1 MKEFKDKVL
10 VVTGGSSGIGKA
22 IAKEGALRGMKI
34 VINGITKEHVEET
47 EAELKSM
54 GADVA
59 SQIADISKL
68 ENVQALYDLTME
80 KFGRVD
86 MLVNNAGVAVSGPIW
101 EIPVQDIQWITEV
114 NLMSHLYGMNIFIPQ
129 MIRQGGE
136 AVVVN
141 TASTAG
147 LMTSGNAIMYH
158 TTKHGDLAASE
169 SCYLALKQRGLE
181 RIQVHCL
188 VPAFVQ
194 TLIHRADDRRPERYA
209 INDDSY
215 YQSQE
220 FKSGYIRSERQVV
233 GGMPI
238 DYVGKCVF
246 TAVEDKKFYIYTH
259 PESQMVAGA
268 RIQNLLNGLNP
279 Q

>member
-1 MKEFKDKVL
+1 MKEFQDKVL

-22 IAKEGALRGMKI
+22 IAIEGALRGMKI
-34 VINGITKEHVEET
+34 VINGITKSHVEET
-47 EAELKSM
+47 EAELKAM
-54 GADVA
+54 GAEVV
-59 SQIADISKL
+59 SQVADISRF
-68 ENVQALYDLTME
+68 ENVQALFDLTME
-80 KFGRVD
+80 NFGRVD

-101 EIPVQDIQWITEV
+101 ELPVQDIHWITEV

-129 MIRQGGE
+129 MIQQGTE

-158 TTKHGDLAASE
+158 TTKHADLAASE

-194 TLIHRADDRRPERYA
+194 TLIHKADERRPERYA
-209 INDDSY
+209 INDDPY
-215 YQSQE
+215 YQGQE
-220 FKSGYIRSERQVV
+220 FKAGYIRSEKQVV
-233 GGMPI
+233 NGMPI

-246 TAVEDKKFYIYTH
+246 TAVEDNNFYIYTH
-259 PESQMVAGA
+259 PESQMAAGA
-268 RIQNLLNGLNP
+268 RIQNLINGLNP

>member
-1 MKEFKDKVL
+1 MKDFKDKVL

-22 IAKEGALRGMKI
+22 IARKGAFRGMKI
-34 VINGITKEHVEET
+34 VINGITKEHVEAA
-47 EAELKSM
+47 EAELKEM
-54 GADVA
+54 GAEVV
-59 SQIADISKL
+59 SQLADISKL
-68 ENVQALYDLTME
+68 ENVQALFDLTME

-101 EIPVQDIQWITEV
+101 EIPVQDIHWITEV
-114 NLMSHLYGMNIFIPQ
+114 NLMSHLYGMHIFIPQ
-129 MIRQGGE
+129 MIRQGSE

-158 TTKHGDLAASE
+158 TTKHADLAASE

-194 TLIHRADDRRPERYA
+194 TLIHKSDDRRPERYA
-209 INDDSY
+209 INDDPY
-215 YQSQE
+215 YQGQE

-233 GGMPI
+233 SSMPI

-246 TAVEDKKFYIYTH
+246 TAVEDQKFYIYTH
-259 PESQMVAGA
+259 PESQVVAGA
-268 RIQNLLNGLNP
+268 RVQNMVNGLNP